1 MLVLMLRF
9 FIRLRTV
16 GFSQLKGDDAFAL
29 LVVAFYTIDA
39 VTVHNVCTC

>member
-1 MLVLMLRF
+1 MLRF